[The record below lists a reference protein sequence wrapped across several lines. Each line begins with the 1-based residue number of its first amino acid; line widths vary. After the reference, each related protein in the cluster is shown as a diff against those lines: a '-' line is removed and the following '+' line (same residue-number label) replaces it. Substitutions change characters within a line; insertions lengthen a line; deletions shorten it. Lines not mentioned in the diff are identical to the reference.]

1 MGKVIKQERLFQG
14 LPLKFVAELIN
25 ISEAALKSYEDGKR
39 LVGLDVIYKLSQ
51 IYDVSI
57 EELIANKILNGGL
70 SNEKNYK
77 FIRNKIKIAQI
88 QAVGSSVL

>member
-39 LVGLDVIYKLSQ
+39 LVVIYKLSQ

-57 EELIANKILNGGL
+57 EELIANKILNGVL
-70 SNEKNYK
+70 SN
-77 FIRNKIKIAQI
+77 
-88 QAVGSSVL
+88 